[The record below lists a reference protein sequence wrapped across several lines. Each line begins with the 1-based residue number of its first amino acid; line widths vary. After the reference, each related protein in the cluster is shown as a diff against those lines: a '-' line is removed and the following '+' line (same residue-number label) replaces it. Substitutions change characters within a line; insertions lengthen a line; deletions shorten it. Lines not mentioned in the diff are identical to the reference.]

1 MHQTAD
7 KKKNSAE
14 TPDIDKQGKIWKN
27 LYKKKYEKKNQ
38 GKHKKFFPVAP

>member
-27 LYKKKYEKKNQ
+27 LYKKNMKEKKNQ
-38 GKHKKFFPVAP
+38 SNTKSSFQ